1 MADNI
6 YINTLRA
13 RYRPV
18 LKRRAALTGVIKL
31 AICLI
36 IDLRV
41 VKACSEECS

>member
-13 RYRPV
+13 RYRLL
-18 LKRRAALTGVIKL
+18 LKRRTVLTAVIKL